1 MFEEKKNAEG
11 RSFAIRLL
19 VDMPWVVRAFFV
31 LLFVNLGAILL
42 FGFCHRWTGI
52 PAFEGVAQ
60 ELIGY
65 LKLIV
70 GAIIG
75 ALSAEAKGILK
86 TEKDV

>member
-1 MFEEKKNAEG
+1 MYEEKKTADG
-11 RSFAIRLL
+11 RSIAIRLL
-19 VDMPWVVRAFFV
+19 IDMPWVVRAFFV
-31 LLFVNLGAILL
+31 LLFVNLAAILL

-52 PAFEGVAQ
+52 GAFETVAQ

-75 ALSAEAKGILK
+75 ALSAEAKTLLK
-86 TEKDV
+86 PGKK